1 MQGDGGQK
9 STFPVHVLS
18 PGVCEGLALA
28 ASLFRCMTARS
39 VGSRLHAACLGRFA
53 DAGGGAPCACVRL
66 AVA

>member
-28 ASLFRCMTARS
+28 ARLFRGMTARS
-39 VGSRLHAACLGRFA
+39 VRARACTRPVWAVLRM
-53 DAGGGAPCACVRL
+53 PCACGRL